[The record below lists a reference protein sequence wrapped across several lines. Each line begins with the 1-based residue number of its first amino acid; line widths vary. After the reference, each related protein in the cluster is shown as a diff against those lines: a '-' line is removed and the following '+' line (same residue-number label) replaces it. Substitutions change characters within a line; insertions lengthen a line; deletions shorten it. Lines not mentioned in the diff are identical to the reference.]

1 MSETTKELISREEVP
16 EEQTWKLE
24 DIFETDELWEKK
36 YEQLQKDIPQIG
48 KFRGK
53 IAESS
58 GNLYE
63 LLHLQDKISERLGKL
78 FVYARMR
85 YDQDTTNSFYRSEER
100 RVGNECRL

>member
-1 MSETTKELISREEVP
+1 MSETTKELLSREEVP

-24 DIFETDELWEKK
+24 DIFETDELWEKE

-58 GNLYE
+58 GNLY
-63 LLHLQDKISERLGKL
+63 
-78 FVYARMR
+78 
-85 YDQDTTNSFYRSEER
+85 
-100 RVGNECRL
+100 